1 MTNIIMDFMIP
12 ITLAIIALIWL
23 IYMER
28 KFKQEKNK
36 KK

>member
-1 MTNIIMDFMIP
+1 MTNIIMAFMIP

-28 KFKQEKNK
+28 KFKQEKNRK
-36 KK
+36 K

>member
-1 MTNIIMDFMIP
+1 MTNIIMAFMIP

-28 KFKQEKNK
+28 KFKQEKNNK
-36 KK
+36 K

>member
-1 MTNIIMDFMIP
+1 MTNIIMAFMIP

-28 KFKQEKNK
+28 KFKQEKK
-36 KK
+36 KKK

>member
-1 MTNIIMDFMIP
+1 MTNIITAFMIP